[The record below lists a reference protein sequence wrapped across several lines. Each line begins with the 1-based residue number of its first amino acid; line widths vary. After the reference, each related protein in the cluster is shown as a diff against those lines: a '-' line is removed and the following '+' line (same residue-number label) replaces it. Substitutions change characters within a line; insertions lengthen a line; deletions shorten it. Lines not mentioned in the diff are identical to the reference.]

1 MCKGQNSQSENLTRL
16 YSLAVVLVFSSQ
28 AFAQTPPSPTAPP
41 DVSSFFNTAF
51 WQNVAVAVLSAI
63 LAFLSGYALAGMSK
77 KRGSGKKLSYSLSI
91 ENGLVKIEKEIRKRV
106 KVFYNSEEIENLYNV
121 NFDLENT
128 GNAVIKSQEI
138 RFEFPEETR
147 ILDFSFEPEP
157 EPEMKVEK
165 IESGLRTFEKKC
177 KIGQIER
184 GQSLGVRFT
193 ATGKTEI
200 REVKLHP
207 YNEGGDI
214 EFTSRS
220 ITKAL
225 SDRDHIAKFLSLYI
239 LYLVVPPV
247 LYLFPIIGETMAGG
261 VRFAILISLF
271 KLIVPFSEIIA
282 DIVFKLT
289 SKSEEGRIFNIR
301 GDVSNAV
308 FGGENINYETHIHG
322 GNEGESSKK

>member
-1 MCKGQNSQSENLTRL
+1 MHMKKIQIKLL
-16 YSLAVVLVFSSQ
+16 VIFSLAIVLVFSSQ
-28 AFAQTPPSPTAPP
+28 TFAQTPPSPTAPP
-41 DVSSFFNTAF
+41 DVNSFFNTSF

-77 KRGSGKKLSYSLSI
+77 RQRSGKKLSYSLSI
-91 ENGLVKIEKEIRKRV
+91 ENGLVKIEKDIRKRV

-121 NFDLENT
+121 NFDVENT
-128 GNAVIKSQEI
+128 GNTVIKSQEI

-157 EPEMKVEK
+157 EQEMKVEK
-165 IESGLRTFEKKC
+165 IETGLRTFEKKC

-184 GQSLGVRFT
+184 GQNLGVRFT
-193 ATGKTEI
+193 ATSTAEI
-200 REVKLHP
+200 GEIKLHP

-214 EFTSRS
+214 EFASRS

-247 LYLFPIIGETMAGG
+247 LYLFPVIGEMMTGLA
-261 VRFAILISLF
+261 RFVILISLF
-271 KLIVPFSEIIA
+271 RLIIPFSEIIA
-282 DIVFKLT
+282 DIVFKLI
-289 SKSEEGRIFNIR
+289 SKSEEGRIFNIN

-308 FGGENINYETHIHG
+308 FGGENGNYQTYIHG
-322 GNEGESSKK
+322 ENEGASSKK